1 MFNFIL
7 IVGDKK
13 ILNNLPK
20 TIPIFPLEGVVIF
33 PNTYL
38 PLNIFEPRYLK
49 MIDKAL
55 ASDDRLIGMLQPKGT
70 NNNNLDTSLHNVGC
84 VGKIIKF
91 EEVENSR
98 YLITLKGLNRFNLI
112 KEITND
118 DNFKVAE
125 IDWSFFIE
133 DLEEEKIKEGFS
145 NLKVALRKYFKVK
158 DIKVNHEIIDSC
170 KDYNLVDQ
178 ITMICPLASEEKQLL
193 LETLSITKRNALLL
207 SMIRSYTSEAN
218 ISDVIKH

>member
-1 MFNFIL
+1 M
-7 IVGDKK
+7 
-13 ILNNLPK
+13 
-20 TIPIFPLEGVVIF
+20 F

-55 ASDDRLIGMLQPKGT
+55 ASDNRLIGMIQPKGV
-70 NNNNLDTSLHNVGC
+70 NNNLDTSLHDVGC

-91 EEVENSR
+91 EEIENSR

-125 IDWSFFIE
+125 IDWNFFIE
-133 DLEEEKIKEGFS
+133 DLEEKKIKEGFS
-145 NLKVALRKYFKVK
+145 NLKLALRKYFQVK
-158 DIKVNHEIIDSC
+158 DIKVNNEIIDSC

-207 SMIRSYTSEAN
+207 SMIESYTSEAN

>member
-1 MFNFIL
+1 M
-7 IVGDKK
+7 
-13 ILNNLPK
+13 
-20 TIPIFPLEGVVIF
+20 F

-55 ASDDRLIGMLQPKGT
+55 ASDNRLIGMIQPKGV
-70 NNNNLDTSLHNVGC
+70 NNNLDTSLHDVGC

-125 IDWSFFIE
+125 IDCNFFIE

-145 NLKVALRKYFKVK
+145 NLKLALRKFFQVK
-158 DIKVNHEIIDSC
+158 DIKVNNEIIESC

-207 SMIRSYTSEAN
+207 SMIESYTSEAN

>member
-1 MFNFIL
+1 M
-7 IVGDKK
+7 
-13 ILNNLPK
+13 
-20 TIPIFPLEGVVIF
+20 F

-55 ASDDRLIGMLQPKGT
+55 ASDNRLIGMIQPRGI
-70 NNNNLDTSLHNVGC
+70 NNNNLDKSLHDVGC

-145 NLKVALRKYFKVK
+145 NLKVALRKYFQVK
-158 DIKVNHEIIDSC
+158 DIKVNNEIIESC

-207 SMIRSYTSEAN
+207 SMIQSYTSEAN

>member
-1 MFNFIL
+1 
-7 IVGDKK
+7 
-13 ILNNLPK
+13 
-20 TIPIFPLEGVVIF
+20 
-33 PNTYL
+33 
-38 PLNIFEPRYLK
+38 

-55 ASDDRLIGMLQPKGT
+55 ASDNRLIGMIQPRGIN

-91 EEVENSR
+91 EEVENRR

-112 KEITND
+112 KEITNN

-145 NLKVALRKYFKVK
+145 NLKLALRKYFEVK
-158 DIKVNHEIIDSC
+158 DIKVNNEIIDLC
-170 KDYNLVDQ
+170 QDYNLVDQ

-207 SMIRSYTSEAN
+207 SMIESYTSEAN

>member
-1 MFNFIL
+1 
-7 IVGDKK
+7 
-13 ILNNLPK
+13 
-20 TIPIFPLEGVVIF
+20 
-33 PNTYL
+33 
-38 PLNIFEPRYLK
+38 

-55 ASDDRLIGMLQPKGT
+55 ASDNRLIGMIQPRGI
-70 NNNNLDTSLHNVGC
+70 NNNNLDKSLHDVGC

-125 IDWSFFIE
+125 IDWNFFIE
-133 DLEEEKIKEGFS
+133 DLEEKKIKEGFS
-145 NLKVALRKYFKVK
+145 NLKLALRKYFQIK
-158 DIKVNHEIIDSC
+158 DIKVNNEIIESC

-207 SMIRSYTSEAN
+207 SMIESYTSEAN

>member
-1 MFNFIL
+1 M
-7 IVGDKK
+7 
-13 ILNNLPK
+13 
-20 TIPIFPLEGVVIF
+20 F

-55 ASDDRLIGMLQPKGT
+55 ASDNRLIGMIQPRGIN

-91 EEVENSR
+91 EEVENRR

-112 KEITND
+112 KEITNN

-145 NLKVALRKYFKVK
+145 NLKLALRKYFEVK
-158 DIKVNHEIIDSC
+158 DIKVNNEIIDLC
-170 KDYNLVDQ
+170 QDYNLVDQ

-207 SMIRSYTSEAN
+207 SMIESYTSEAN

>member
-1 MFNFIL
+1 M
-7 IVGDKK
+7 
-13 ILNNLPK
+13 
-20 TIPIFPLEGVVIF
+20 F

-55 ASDDRLIGMLQPKGT
+55 ASDNRLVGMIQPKGV
-70 NNNNLDTSLHNVGC
+70 NNNLDTTLHDVGC

-91 EEVENSR
+91 EEVESSR
-98 YLITLKGLNRFNLI
+98 YFITLKGLNRFNLI

-125 IDWSFFIE
+125 IDWNFFIE
-133 DLEEEKIKEGFS
+133 DLEEEKIKEGLS
-145 NLKVALRKYFKVK
+145 NLKLALKKYFQVK
-158 DIKVNHEIIDSC
+158 DIKVNNQIIDSC

-207 SMIRSYTSEAN
+207 SMIESYTSEAN

>member
-1 MFNFIL
+1 
-7 IVGDKK
+7 
-13 ILNNLPK
+13 
-20 TIPIFPLEGVVIF
+20 
-33 PNTYL
+33 
-38 PLNIFEPRYLK
+38 

-55 ASDDRLIGMLQPKGT
+55 ASDNRLIGMIQPRGI
-70 NNNNLDTSLHNVGC
+70 NNNNLDKSLHDVGC

-145 NLKVALRKYFKVK
+145 NLKVALRKYFQVK
-158 DIKVNHEIIDSC
+158 DIKVNNEIIDSC

-207 SMIRSYTSEAN
+207 SMIESYTSEAN

>member
-1 MFNFIL
+1 M
-7 IVGDKK
+7 
-13 ILNNLPK
+13 
-20 TIPIFPLEGVVIF
+20 F

-55 ASDDRLIGMLQPKGT
+55 ASDNRLIGMIQPKEV
-70 NNNNLDTSLHNVGC
+70 NNNLDKSLHDVGC

-112 KEITND
+112 KAITND

-125 IDWSFFIE
+125 IDWNFFIE

-145 NLKVALRKYFKVK
+145 NLKLALRKYFQVK
-158 DIKVNHEIIDSC
+158 DIKVNNEIIESC

-207 SMIRSYTSEAN
+207 SMIESYTSEAN
-218 ISDVIKH
+218 ISGVIKH

>member
-1 MFNFIL
+1 M
-7 IVGDKK
+7 
-13 ILNNLPK
+13 
-20 TIPIFPLEGVVIF
+20 
-33 PNTYL
+33 
-38 PLNIFEPRYLK
+38 
-49 MIDKAL
+49 
-55 ASDDRLIGMLQPKGT
+55 
-70 NNNNLDTSLHNVGC
+70 GC

-145 NLKVALRKYFKVK
+145 NLKLALRKYFQVK
-158 DIKVNHEIIDSC
+158 DIKVNNEIIDSC

-207 SMIRSYTSEAN
+207 SMIESYTSEAN

>member
-1 MFNFIL
+1 M
-7 IVGDKK
+7 
-13 ILNNLPK
+13 
-20 TIPIFPLEGVVIF
+20 F

-55 ASDDRLIGMLQPKGT
+55 ASDNRLIGMIQPKGV
-70 NNNNLDTSLHNVGC
+70 NNNLDTILHDVGC

-125 IDWSFFIE
+125 IDCNFFIE

-145 NLKVALRKYFKVK
+145 NLKLALRKYFQVK
-158 DIKVNHEIIDSC
+158 DIKVNNEIIESC

-207 SMIRSYTSEAN
+207 SMLQSYTSEAN

>member
-1 MFNFIL
+1 M
-7 IVGDKK
+7 
-13 ILNNLPK
+13 
-20 TIPIFPLEGVVIF
+20 EGVVIF

-55 ASDDRLIGMLQPKGT
+55 SSDNRLIGMIQPKEI
-70 NNNNLDTSLHNVGC
+70 NNNNLDVSLHNVGC
-84 VGKIIKF
+84 IGKIIKF

-112 KEITND
+112 KEKTND

-125 IDWSFFIE
+125 IDCSFFIE
-133 DLEEEKIKEGFS
+133 DLEKERIKEGFS
-145 NLKVALRKYFKVK
+145 SLKLALKKYFQVQ
-158 DIKVNHEIIDSC
+158 DIRVNNEIIDSC
-170 KDYNLVDQ
+170 KDYNLADQ
-178 ITMICPLASEEKQLL
+178 ITMICPLASAEKQLL

-207 SMIRSYTSEAN
+207 SMIESYTSEAN

>member
-1 MFNFIL
+1 
-7 IVGDKK
+7 
-13 ILNNLPK
+13 
-20 TIPIFPLEGVVIF
+20 
-33 PNTYL
+33 
-38 PLNIFEPRYLK
+38 

-55 ASDDRLIGMLQPKGT
+55 ASDNRLIGMIQPRGI
-70 NNNNLDTSLHNVGC
+70 NDNNLDTSLHDVGC

-91 EEVENSR
+91 EEIENSR

-145 NLKVALRKYFKVK
+145 NLKLALRKYFQAK
-158 DIKVNHEIIDSC
+158 DIKVNNEIIDSC

-207 SMIRSYTSEAN
+207 SMIESYTSEAN

>member
-1 MFNFIL
+1 M
-7 IVGDKK
+7 
-13 ILNNLPK
+13 
-20 TIPIFPLEGVVIF
+20 F

-55 ASDDRLIGMLQPKGT
+55 ASDNRLIGIIQPRRI

-84 VGKIIKF
+84 VGKIINF
-91 EEVENSR
+91 EEIKNSR

-118 DNFKVAE
+118 DNFKIAE
-125 IDWSFFIE
+125 IDWSFFIQ

-145 NLKVALRKYFKVK
+145 NLKLALKKYFQVK
-158 DIKVNHEIIDSC
+158 DIKVNIEIIDSC

-207 SMIRSYTSEAN
+207 SMIESYTSEAN

>member
-1 MFNFIL
+1 
-7 IVGDKK
+7 
-13 ILNNLPK
+13 
-20 TIPIFPLEGVVIF
+20 
-33 PNTYL
+33 
-38 PLNIFEPRYLK
+38 

-55 ASDDRLIGMLQPKGT
+55 ASDNRLIGMIQPRGV
-70 NNNNLDTSLHNVGC
+70 NNNLDTSLHDVGC

-125 IDWSFFIE
+125 IDWNFFIE

-145 NLKVALRKYFKVK
+145 NLKLALRKYFQVK
-158 DIKVNHEIIDSC
+158 DIKVNNEIIESC

-207 SMIRSYTSEAN
+207 SMIESYTSEAN

>member
-1 MFNFIL
+1 
-7 IVGDKK
+7 
-13 ILNNLPK
+13 
-20 TIPIFPLEGVVIF
+20 
-33 PNTYL
+33 
-38 PLNIFEPRYLK
+38 

-55 ASDDRLIGMLQPKGT
+55 ASDNRLIGMIQPKGV
-70 NNNNLDTSLHNVGC
+70 NNNLDTSLHDVGC

-125 IDWSFFIE
+125 IDCNFFIE

-145 NLKVALRKYFKVK
+145 NLKLALRKYFQVK
-158 DIKVNHEIIDSC
+158 DIKVNNEIIESC

-207 SMIRSYTSEAN
+207 SMIESYTSEAN

>member
-1 MFNFIL
+1 
-7 IVGDKK
+7 
-13 ILNNLPK
+13 
-20 TIPIFPLEGVVIF
+20 
-33 PNTYL
+33 
-38 PLNIFEPRYLK
+38 

-55 ASDDRLIGMLQPKGT
+55 ASDNRLIGMIQPKEV
-70 NNNNLDTSLHNVGC
+70 NNNLDKSLHDVGC

-91 EEVENSR
+91 EEVEKSR

-125 IDWSFFIE
+125 IDWNFFIE
-133 DLEEEKIKEGFS
+133 DLEEKKIKEGFS
-145 NLKVALRKYFKVK
+145 NLKLALRKYFQVK
-158 DIKVNHEIIDSC
+158 DIRVNNEIIDSC

-178 ITMICPLASEEKQLL
+178 ITMISPLASEEKQLL

-207 SMIRSYTSEAN
+207 SMIESYTSEAN